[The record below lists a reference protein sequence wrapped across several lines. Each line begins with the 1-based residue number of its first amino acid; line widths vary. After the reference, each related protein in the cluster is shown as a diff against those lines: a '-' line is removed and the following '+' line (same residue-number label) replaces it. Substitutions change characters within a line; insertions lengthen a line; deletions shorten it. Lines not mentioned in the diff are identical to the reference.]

1 MRKTQGSNNS
11 GEVVKKF
18 QEKLENNGRIMN
30 YNKTPKNQIE
40 ILRNNEL
47 ENLWKERLKNNIAVC
62 FKCNKWFES
71 VEIGRLHDISHES

>member
-47 ENLWKERLKNNIAVC
+47 ENLWKERLKN
-62 FKCNKWFES
+62 KKWNKRQTDRGKIEKGDRKI
-71 VEIGRLHDISHES
+71 EE